1 MNAAYVIVVVF
12 GLCVATCKYII
23 AIPFI
28 VQYVLLLIIRNLYYI
43 VEEVFQNARISC
55 IL

>member
-1 MNAAYVIVVVF
+1 MNTSYVIVVVF
-12 GLCVATCKYII
+12 GLCVATCKYIL

-28 VQYVLLLIIRNLYYI
+28 VQYVLLLIICNLYCM
-43 VEEVFQNARISC
+43 VEEVFPNTRISC